1 MLNRFNYNDEL
12 SQVNSKLTWGGGYLL
27 ALSSKTT
34 FFHSVKLME

>member
-12 SQVNSKLTWGGGYLL
+12 SQVNSKLTWGGYLL
-27 ALSSKTT
+27 VLSSKTT